1 MMEVEGREARALA
14 SCLHNRA
21 GRGTIARCRHGH
33 LVCEREGAIPTAV
46 SKGDR
51 GLRRQRMLE
60 EDHNSH
66 HRWVLSSKSRPPSH
80 VTRVFWTGGTAR
92 RSKVPLKEAVIG
104 EVVMAVRGRALVRV
118 VPEESGTWRRRR
130 RRRRRANAT
139 ATACI
144 AGGSRNTRC
153 LWAHPGT
160 NSVRLVEAPSRQ
172 RHGRPSHRPSGLLD
186 HPNLINAQKSQIMP
200 CHGRTGKTHMLKG
213 CRGPR

>member
-92 RSKVPLKEAVIG
+92 RSKVPFE
-104 EVVMAVRGRALVRV
+104 RGRDRRGGDGCQG
-118 VPEESGTWRRRR
+118 SGFGPGCARRKWNL
-130 RRRRRANAT
+130 APA
-139 ATACI
+139 ATAC
-144 AGGSRNTRC
+144 
-153 LWAHPGT
+153 
-160 NSVRLVEAPSRQ
+160 
-172 RHGRPSHRPSGLLD
+172 
-186 HPNLINAQKSQIMP
+186 
-200 CHGRTGKTHMLKG
+200 
-213 CRGPR
+213 